1 MYRAMGIE
9 AADMGYL
16 QRRRRACHRLDEP
29 HQAGRGIRFGV
40 ATSHTR
46 NNPLNFMD
54 PTGQKEC
61 IDPDANGCKVTL
73 PHEPSPPAPP
83 PFIPAVPPFG
93 SLPFDPSQVGSNSM
107 QGFGDTTYA
116 YDNRDSMY
124 SYLGRL
130 HGGWDIPLSSGTSLF
145 SLGLGTVVCV
155 GESCGLAAGSGN
167 GLGIAI
173 RYDSCNCVVF
183 YTHLATIN
191 EGLTVDSS
199 VVRGI
204 EIGTSGTDVTGYP
217 HLHLEIRPKH
227 DVLTFYNPLY
237 FFSRQ
242 ALRLIPK
249 VMQPTFCKSMQP
261 TVIR

>member
-1 MYRAMGIE
+1 
-9 AADMGYL
+9 
-16 QRRRRACHRLDEP
+16 
-29 HQAGRGIRFGV
+29 
-40 ATSHTR
+40 
-46 NNPLNFMD
+46 
-54 PTGQKEC
+54 
-61 IDPDANGCKVTL
+61 
-73 PHEPSPPAPP
+73 
-83 PFIPAVPPFG
+83 
-93 SLPFDPSQVGSNSM
+93 
-107 QGFGDTTYA
+107 
-116 YDNRDSMY
+116 
-124 SYLGRL
+124 
-130 HGGWDIPLSSGTSLF
+130 
-145 SLGLGTVVCV
+145 VVCV

-242 ALRLIPK
+242 ALRLIPNDFMAYEGASNEWRIYGYTSSLDHRFIGSFWDK
-249 VMQPTFCKSMQP
+249 TLPALWV
-261 TVIR
+261 RR